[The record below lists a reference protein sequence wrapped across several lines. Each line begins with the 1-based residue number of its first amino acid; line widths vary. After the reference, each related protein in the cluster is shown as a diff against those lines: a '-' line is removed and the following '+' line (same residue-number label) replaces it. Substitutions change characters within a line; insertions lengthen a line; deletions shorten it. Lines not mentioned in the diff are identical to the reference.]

1 VKSFE
6 YQRLIFEIFNFLFE
20 PELIDGELEVRTI
33 DGTERRDIVYTNDS
47 DQSFWTYLRDHH
59 SSVLIMLETKNVDQV
74 DFSHIN
80 QVATYL
86 GDRMGYIGFIVTRK
100 QGEINQSRKIY
111 SIYNDSH
118 PRKIILVI
126 SDQDIFQMLDMKNR
140 GENPMRHLQKMYRIF
155 LTKVQ

>member
-1 VKSFE
+1 
-6 YQRLIFEIFNFLFE
+6 
-20 PELIDGELEVRTI
+20 
-33 DGTERRDIVYTNDS
+33 
-47 DQSFWTYLRDHH
+47 
-59 SSVLIMLETKNVDQV
+59 MLETKNVDQV